1 VTDAGSRSHESD
13 NMVNVVHPE
22 YSSHNIYFLADYL
35 PKISAYSR
43 EHAFAFLCM

>member
-1 VTDAGSRSHESD
+1 VTDAGRSHESE
-13 NMVNVVHPE
+13 MVNVVHPE